1 MTSQPQSLRLLS
13 AAEVFELLD
22 PLSCI
27 DAVERAFR
35 LLGEGRARAPA
46 VCGLHVESGTFHV
59 KAAVLDDDGGGGWF
73 VAKVNANFPGNP
85 RQRGLP
91 TIQGALLL
99 MDAASGEPR
108 ALMDSGALTALRTAA
123 ATAVAVRWLAR
134 ADSATVTLAGCGVQ
148 GRAHLRFLA
157 AAMPKLRLVRLYDP
171 DAAALRGALDAAA
184 VLGIVAEAF
193 DDLAAACLASD
204 VCITCTPSQRPILDA
219 GEVSPGALVA
229 GVGADNESKH
239 ELAPAL
245 LARATVIADVTAQC
259 ERMGDLHH
267 AIAAGAMRREDVRA
281 ELGEV
286 IAGRKP
292 GRTADDDVI
301 VFDSTGM
308 ALQDV
313 AAAVV
318 VYERAV
324 AAGRG
329 MAVELGG

>member
-1 MTSQPQSLRLLS
+1 MRLLTAS
-13 AAEVFELLD
+13 DVYDLLD
-22 PLSCI
+22 PASCI

-35 LLGEGRARAPA
+35 LLGEGRAQAPA
-46 VCGLHVESGTFHV
+46 VCGLHVEDGTFHV
-59 KAAVLDDDGGGGWF
+59 QAAVLDDDHGGRWF
-73 VAKVNANFPGNP
+73 AAKVNANFPGNP
-85 RQRGLP
+85 KQRGLP

-108 ALMDSGALTALRTAA
+108 ALMDSAALTALRTAA

-134 ADSATVTLAGCGVQ
+134 ADSTTLALVGCGVQ
-148 GRAHLRFLA
+148 GRAHLGFFA
-157 AAMPKLRLVRLYDP
+157 AVMPKLRLVRLYDP
-171 DAAALRGALDAAA
+171 DADAVRAALEVAARSGLA
-184 VLGIVAEAF
+184 AEAVN
-193 DDLAAACLASD
+193 DLAAGCRASD
-204 VCITCTPSQRPILDA
+204 VCVTCTPSRQPLLDA
-219 GEVSPGALVA
+219 GDVAPGALVA
-229 GVGADNESKH
+229 GVGADNEEKH

-245 LARATVIADVTAQC
+245 LARATVIADVVAQC

-286 IAGRKP
+286 IAGQKP
-292 GRTADDDVI
+292 GRTSDDEVV

-318 VYERAV
+318 VYERAL

-329 MAVELGG
+329 TAVELGR

>member
-1 MTSQPQSLRLLS
+1 MVPRPLLS
-13 AAEVFELLD
+13 ISASEVDELLD
-22 PLSCI
+22 PGSCI

-35 LLGEGRARAPA
+35 LLGEGRAQPPA
-46 VCGLHVESGTFHV
+46 VCGLHVDGGGFHV
-59 KAAVLDDDGGGGWF
+59 KAAVMDDEAAGGWF

-99 MDAASGEPR
+99 MDAVSGEPR
-108 ALMDSGALTALRTAA
+108 ALIDSAWLTALRTAA

-134 ADSATVTLAGCGVQ
+134 SDAATATLVGCGVQ
-148 GRAHLRFLA
+148 GRAHLAFLA
-157 AAMPKLRLVRLYDP
+157 AVMPNLRSLRLYDV
-171 DAAALRGALDAAA
+171 DSGALQAA
-184 VLGIVAEAF
+184 
-193 DDLAAACLASD
+193 LAAASALGIAAEAVDDLVAACRASD
-204 VCITCTPSQRPILDA
+204 VCVTCTPSRRPLLDA
-219 GEVSPGALVA
+219 GDVSPGVLVA
-229 GVGADNESKH
+229 GVGADNEEKH
-239 ELAPAL
+239 ELAPGL
-245 LARATVIADVTAQC
+245 LARAAVVTDVLAQC
-259 ERMGDLHH
+259 ERVGDLHH
-267 AIAAGAMRREDVRA
+267 AIAAGVLRREDVRA

-286 IAGRKP
+286 IAGRRP
-292 GRTADDDVI
+292 GRTSADEVV

-329 MAVELGG
+329 APLLLAR

>member
-1 MTSQPQSLRLLS
+1 MRLLT
-13 AAEVFELLD
+13 ATDVHELLD
-22 PLSCI
+22 PASCI

-35 LLGEGRARAPA
+35 LLGEGRAPAPA
-46 VCGLHVESGTFHV
+46 VCGVHVEDGTFHV
-59 KAAVLDDDGGGGWF
+59 KAAVLDDDRGGRWF
-73 VAKVNANFPGNP
+73 AAKVNANFPGNP
-85 RQRGLP
+85 KQRRLP

-108 ALMDSGALTALRTAA
+108 ALMDSAALTALRTAA

-134 ADSATVTLAGCGVQ
+134 AESTTLALVGCGVQ
-148 GRAHLRFLA
+148 GRAHIGFLA
-157 AAMPKLRLVRLYDP
+157 AVMPELRLVRLYDR
-171 DAAALRGALDAAA
+171 DADAVRRALEVAAR
-184 VLGIVAEAF
+184 LGLAAEAV
-193 DDLAAACLASD
+193 DDLAAACRVTD
-204 VCITCTPSQRPILDA
+204 VCVTCTPSRRPLLDA
-219 GEVSPGALVA
+219 GYVAPGALVA
-229 GVGADNESKH
+229 GIGADNEEKH

-245 LARATVIADVTAQC
+245 LARATVIADVLAQC

-286 IAGRKP
+286 IAGRRP
-292 GRTADDDVI
+292 GRTSDDEVV

-318 VYERAV
+318 VYERAA

-329 MAVELGG
+329 TAVELGR